1 MPTSPHHPSMNWQ
14 IRFSLWSGLF
24 MVIVFITMGI
34 CLLTLPDFLPQA
46 RMPWRNYT
54 GWFLLAWAGFR
65 LFLINMRY
73 RNFKKEALANKHDH
87 QE

>member
-1 MPTSPHHPSMNWQ
+1 MQASPRHSSGNWQ
-14 IRFSLWSGLF
+14 VRLSLWSGLF
-24 MVIVFITMGI
+24 MVIVFITMGT

-65 LFLINMRY
+65 LFLLNIRY
-73 RNFKKEALANKHDH
+73 RNFKKEAAQHTHELP
-87 QE
+87 E